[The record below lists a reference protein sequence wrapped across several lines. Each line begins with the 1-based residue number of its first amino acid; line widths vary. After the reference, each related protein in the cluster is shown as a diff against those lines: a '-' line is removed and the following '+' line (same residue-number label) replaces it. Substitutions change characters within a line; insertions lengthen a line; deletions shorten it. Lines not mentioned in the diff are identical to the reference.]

1 MPCGNPIYFEGDILL
16 DKSLSNDYKNNGKP
30 YGIFEVDVLAPKIKI
45 PILQTKIK
53 INNGFRTI
61 SPTGN

>member
-1 MPCGNPIYFEGDILL
+1 MDNN
-16 DKSLSNDYKNNGKP
+16 LSNDYKNKGKP
-30 YGIFEVDVLAPKIKI
+30 YGIFEVDIIAPQHIKI

-53 INNGFRTI
+53 INNSYRTI